1 MEFTK
6 VLNAVLTLLK
16 RSNIEIEL
24 APTDNLPAWNL
35 IYLNEET
42 DDHDKQGNYSR
53 ELTLK
58 FSYFKDF
65 KNREDF
71 ENISND
77 VDSFISKLHNK
88 QKELKTIEPTRSIF
102 RLLSYGEIR
111 LLSYLQEEDGNRLY
125 VLYASVVYGLKFW
138 IKK

>member
-88 QKELKTIEPTRSIF
+88 QKELKAIEPTVNFSNVVF
-102 RLLSYGEIR
+102 GEKTFE
-111 LLSYLQEEDGNRLY
+111 LFTEDQGNRVFVFY
-125 VLYASVVYGLKFW
+125 EISFW
-138 IKK
+138 FKILD